1 VVINV
6 QGDEPFIRREHLEAL
21 LECFNN
27 PDWNRKASETNV
39 KTAPVGA
46 AAYATNLLGIINGVM
61 RI

>member
-1 VVINV
+1 
-6 QGDEPFIRREHLEAL
+6 
-21 LECFNN
+21 
-27 PDWNRKASETNV
+27 V